1 MNSTAEGRNM
11 EYTKSPL
18 ELLDELDAF
27 RRGHQDERLVYAL
40 HGSHRCQGLRLWQ
53 PRRLDRGAVCGPF
66 HQIPPGSA
74 ERCGKQPI
82 LNGNQGGTY
91 LRRVKKHCNNCR
103 HSYWQKDRH
112 GVSPKTGRVQLC
124 RHPVYR
130 SPAYTEEMMLADRA
144 LDHCRFWAPRP
155 GKGSKT

>member
-1 MNSTAEGRNM
+1 M
-11 EYTKSPL
+11 
-18 ELLDELDAF
+18 
-27 RRGHQDERLVYAL
+27 
-40 HGSHRCQGLRLWQ
+40 
-53 PRRLDRGAVCGPF
+53 
-66 HQIPPGSA
+66 
-74 ERCGKQPI
+74 
-82 LNGNQGGTY
+82 
-91 LRRVKKHCNNCR
+91 RRVKKHCNNCR

-130 SPAYTEEMMLADRA
+130 SPAYTKEMMLADRA